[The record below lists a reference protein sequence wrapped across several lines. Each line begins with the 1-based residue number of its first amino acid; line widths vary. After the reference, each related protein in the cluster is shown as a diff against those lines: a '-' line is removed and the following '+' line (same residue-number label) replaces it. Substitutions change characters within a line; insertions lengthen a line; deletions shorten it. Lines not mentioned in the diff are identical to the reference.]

1 MTYINL
7 ITALVI
13 LGFFLSGFS
22 QAILPAYTAWSTA
35 MEEYRASKT
44 IHFIAESFRLEC
56 EKADSDMENWKS
68 RIATAKE
75 LESYEITELWQN
87 SILRALK
94 LESIISGELVEIIGV
109 FTP

>member
-1 MTYINL
+1 
-7 ITALVI
+7 
-13 LGFFLSGFS
+13 
-22 QAILPAYTAWSTA
+22 
-35 MEEYRASKT
+35 
-44 IHFIAESFRLEC
+44 
-56 EKADSDMENWKS
+56 MENWKS